1 VRSIL
6 PTDFVDTIDVHC
18 ASRDLETFRGR
29 RKNQKESGAVSC
41 LKSLVYYAK
50 IALPNRICSIDE
62 SKKESCSSNIR
73 RR

>member
-1 VRSIL
+1 MYTVR
-6 PTDFVDTIDVHC
+6 
-18 ASRDLETFRGR
+18 LEIWKLLGDAG
-29 RKNQKESGAVSC
+29 KIKKSQGAVSC